1 MASASALT
9 TSFQQWSS
17 KPRAM
22 VLNSSHMLVLSNEE
36 IARLLTIDEC
46 MAALEPMYR
55 DVAEERVLFSPR
67 VDNIAPNAH
76 AQGYYAFKHMGGTW
90 PREKVQ
96 ALRINSDVVTHPL
109 VAGTPRRVKQPLAPG
124 GRWVGLVLLFSTET
138 GQLLAMFPDGVMQ
151 RLRVG
156 ATSGLGLKHLARADA
171 RCLAIIGSGWQAGTQ
186 LSAAL
191 AVRKFEEVRVYSPRR
206 ESREAFVAESREK
219 FDAKITAADS
229 PDACVDGA
237 DVIAAS
243 TSSMVRVIEPRWL
256 RPGVHVSCIKTQEV
270 DAEVLNRC
278 DRVVLSNRRQAKHYD
293 NVMQDTPNV
302 QSESARGWWNDGR
315 VRIERFPDLADVL
328 TERAS
333 GRQSDREITCFVNN
347 VGTGLQFAAAGAY
360 VLGRARAGRLG
371 TELPDD
377 WFTEDVHP

>member
-36 IARLLTIDEC
+36 IERLLSVEEC

-55 DVAEERVLFSPR
+55 DVADERVLFSPR
-67 VDNIAPNAH
+67 VDNIAPNSH
-76 AQGYYAFKHMGGTW
+76 PEGYYAFKHMGGTW
-90 PREKVQ
+90 PREKIQ

-109 VAGTPRRVKQPLAPG
+109 VAAKPRRVKQPLASG

-138 GQLLAMFPDGVMQ
+138 GALLAMFPDGVMQ

-156 ATSGLGLKHLARADA
+156 ATSGLGLRQLAREDD
-171 RCLAIIGSGWQAGTQ
+171 RRLALIGSGWQAGTQ

-191 AVRKFEEVRVYSPRR
+191 AGRKFREVRVWRPRP
-206 ESREAFVAESREK
+206 ESREAFVAQW
-219 FDAKITAADS
+219 DAKIGGVIRAVAT
-229 PDACVDGA
+229 PDAAVEGA
-237 DVIAAS
+237 DVIAAA

-256 RPGVHVSCIKTQEV
+256 KPGVHVSCIKTQEV

-278 DRVVLSNRRQAKHYD
+278 ERVLFSNRRQSKHY
-293 NVMQDTPNV
+293 
-302 QSESARGWWNDGR
+302 
-315 VRIERFPDLADVL
+315 
-328 TERAS
+328 
-333 GRQSDREITCFVNN
+333 
-347 VGTGLQFAAAGAY
+347 
-360 VLGRARAGRLG
+360 
-371 TELPDD
+371 
-377 WFTEDVHP
+377 

>member
-1 MASASALT
+1 
-9 TSFQQWSS
+9 
-17 KPRAM
+17 
-22 VLNSSHMLVLSNEE
+22 MLILSNEE
-36 IARLLTIDEC
+36 IAQLLTVEEC

-76 AQGYYAFKHMGGTW
+76 PEGYYAFKHMGGTW

-96 ALRINSDVVTHPL
+96 ALRINSDVVTHPV
-109 VAGTPRRVKQPLAPG
+109 VAGTPRRVKQPLAN

-156 ATSGLGLKHLARADA
+156 ATSGLGLQQLAREDA
-171 RCLAIIGSGWQAGTQ
+171 RRLALIGSGWQAGTQ

-191 AVRKFEEVRVYSPRR
+191 AVRKFREVRLWSPRR
-206 ESREAFVAESREK
+206 ESREAFVAEWRGK
-219 FDAKITAADS
+219 VGAALSAVDS
-229 PDACVDGA
+229 IEACVEGA
-237 DVIAAS
+237 DVIAAA

-256 RPGVHVSCIKTQEV
+256 KPGVHVSCIKTQEV
-270 DAEVLNRC
+270 DAEVLHRC

-293 NVMQDTPNV
+293 NVMKDTPNV
-302 QSESARGWWNDGR
+302 KSESARGWWNDGS
-315 VRIERFPDLADVL
+315 VRLERFPDLADVL
-328 TERAS
+328 TERAP
-333 GRQSDREITCFVNN
+333 GRQADREITCFVNN

-360 VLGRARAGRLG
+360 VLAKARAERVG
-371 TELPDD
+371 TELPDG